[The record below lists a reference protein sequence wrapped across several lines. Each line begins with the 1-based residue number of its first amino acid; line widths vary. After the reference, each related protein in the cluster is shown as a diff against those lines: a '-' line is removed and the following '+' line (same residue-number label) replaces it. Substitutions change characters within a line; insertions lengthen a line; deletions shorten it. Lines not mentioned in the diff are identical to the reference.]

1 MLQCKSSC
9 NNSVFEIVLNF
20 SMTGLT
26 ALLTEENMM
35 KEIEKDTATMYQIRR
50 RKLFLRYVKR
60 LLISTR
66 ILIFCILINVLQSLL
81 A

>member
-1 MLQCKSSC
+1 
-9 NNSVFEIVLNF
+9 
-20 SMTGLT
+20 MTGLT

>member
-1 MLQCKSSC
+1 MEGVSVGILRCMLYILNWENTRAINANLKHMLQCKSN

-35 KEIEKDTATMYQIRR
+35 KEIEKDTATMYQ
-50 RKLFLRYVKR
+50 K
-60 LLISTR
+60 
-66 ILIFCILINVLQSLL
+66 
-81 A
+81 

>member
-1 MLQCKSSC
+1 MLQCKSN

-35 KEIEKDTATMYQIRR
+35 KEIEKDTETMYQKSEI
-50 RKLFLRYVKR
+50 
-60 LLISTR
+60 
-66 ILIFCILINVLQSLL
+66 IFKIC
-81 A
+81 